1 MKKNV
6 FWLAAMAAAVS
17 LTGCSVDEVVD
28 KAEVRNIGFDAFANK
43 SSRASK
49 PKGMHGSFDVWGA
62 YDVDATKE
70 DVFSGNKVEWQAGTS
85 EWSYGIPEPW
95 VNGKIYEFAALA
107 PSAITGVEYDYSNN
121 KYNFGPV
128 DANAS
133 TQTDYMYA
141 TVQESVPAMSA
152 SVNLTF
158 NHTLSKVDFKFVPK
172 TDEPNNWPSDV
183 KIKVKSV
190 KLSGVLP
197 TGSCEITN
205 AADSPTIIWK
215 DHTGE
220 LVEFTDGTGYETT
233 YLSGIATESGHS
245 TAWLVIPQT
254 EGDRKVT
261 VTCDITDAA
270 GVTLNSGV
278 SATADIDNEWAANTY
293 YTYTI
298 KIGTNIAG
306 TNPFITF
313 DISEV
318 KDWATDI
325 TNSIEVPSQNP

>member
-28 KAEVRNIGFDAFANK
+28 KAEVRSIGFDAFANK
-43 SSRASK
+43 TSRANK
-49 PKGMHGSFDVWGA
+49 PEGMHDSFDVWGA
-62 YDVDATKE
+62 YDVVNNDNKHE
-70 DVFSGNKVEWQAGTS
+70 VFDNKTVSWQTDT
-85 EWSYGIPEPW
+85 WSYGTPEPW
-95 VNGKIYEFAALA
+95 VTGKTYEFAALA
-107 PSAITGVEYDYSNN
+107 PSAITNAAYDYSN

-128 DANAS
+128 DANPT

-141 TVQESVPAMSA
+141 TVKEGVAAGAQSVPF
-152 SVNLTF
+152 TF

-172 TDEPNNWPSDV
+172 TDEPNNWPTDV
-183 KIKVKSV
+183 KIKVINV

-205 AADSPTIIWK
+205 AATESPTITWTNQ
-215 DHTGE
+215 TGTP
-220 LVEFTDGTGYETT
+220 VEFTDATGYETT
-233 YLSGIATESGHS
+233 YLSGAATPEGPS

-254 EGDRKVT
+254 DGNRKVT
-261 VTCDITDAA
+261 VTCDITDAD
-270 GVTLNSGV
+270 GVILNSGV
-278 SATADIDNEWAANTY
+278 SASADIDNEWVANTY

-313 DISEV
+313 DVTSV
-318 KDWATDI
+318 SRWNTDT

>member
-17 LTGCSVDEVVD
+17 MTGCSLDEVVD

-49 PKGMHGSFDVWGA
+49 PEGMHESFDVWGA
-62 YDVDATKE
+62 YDVVSNDSKQE
-70 DVFSGNKVEWQAGTS
+70 FFNKKMVSWQTDT
-85 EWSYGIPEPW
+85 WSYGTPEPW
-95 VNGKIYEFAALA
+95 VTGKEYEFAALA
-107 PSAITGVEYDYSNN
+107 PSGITGAAYDYSN
-121 KYNFGPV
+121 KYSFGPV
-128 DANAS
+128 NANAS
-133 TQTDYMYA
+133 TQTDYMFA
-141 TVQESVPAMSA
+141 TVRENVPAMSK

-158 NHTLSKVDFKFVPK
+158 NHTLSKVDFNFVPK
-172 TDEPNNWPSDV
+172 TEAPDNWPSDV
-183 KIKVKSV
+183 KIKVTSV

-205 AADSPTIIWK
+205 AATESPTITWK
-215 DHTGE
+215 DQNGTT
-220 LVEFTDGTGYETT
+220 VEFTDATGYETT
-233 YLSGIATESGHS
+233 YLSGSSTLAGPS

-254 EGDRKVT
+254 DGDRKVT
-261 VTCDITDAA
+261 VTCDITDEA
-270 GVTLNSGV
+270 GVILNSGV
-278 SATADIDNEWAANTY
+278 SASADIDNEWVANTY

-313 DISEV
+313 DVTSV
-318 KDWATDI
+318 SGWNTDI

>member
-28 KAEVRNIGFDAFANK
+28 KAEVRSIGFEAFANK
-43 SSRASK
+43 TSRASK
-49 PKGMHGSFDVWGA
+49 PVGMHESFDVWGA
-62 YDVDATKE
+62 YDLEASKV
-70 DVFSGNKVEWQAGTS
+70 DVFTKRAVSWQDGSST
-85 EWSYGIPEPW
+85 WSYGTPEHW
-95 VNGKIYEFAALA
+95 VTGKTYEFAALA
-107 PSAITGVEYDYSNN
+107 PSAITGAAYDYSN

-141 TVQESVPAMSA
+141 TVKEGVGAGAQSVPF
-152 SVNLTF
+152 TF

-172 TDEPNNWPSDV
+172 TEAPDNWPSDV
-183 KIKVKSV
+183 KIKVTSV

-205 AADSPTIIWK
+205 AADSPTITWSSQ
-215 DHTGE
+215 TGTP
-220 LVEFTDGTGYETT
+220 VEFTDATGYETT
-233 YLSGIATESGHS
+233 YLSGAATPEGPS

-254 EGDRKVT
+254 DGNRKVT
-261 VTCDITDAA
+261 VTCDITDAD
-270 GVTLNSGV
+270 GVILNSGV
-278 SATADIDNEWAANTY
+278 SASADIDNEWAANTY

-313 DISEV
+313 DVTSV
-318 KDWATDI
+318 SRWNTNT

>member
-28 KAEVRNIGFDAFANK
+28 KAEVRNIGFEAFANK
-43 SSRASK
+43 TSRATK
-49 PKGMHGSFDVWGA
+49 PTGMHDSFDVWGA
-62 YDVDATKE
+62 YDVDAVKT
-70 DVFSGNKVEWQAGTS
+70 DVFPGTAVSWQESSST
-85 EWSYGIPEPW
+85 WSYGTPKPW
-95 VNGKIYEFAALA
+95 VSGKTYEFAALA
-107 PSAITGVEYDYSNN
+107 PSAITGAAYDYSN

-141 TVQESVPAMSA
+141 TVLESVPAMSA

-158 NHTLSKVDFKFVPK
+158 NHTLSKIDFKFVPK
-172 TDEPNNWPSDV
+172 TDTPNNWASDV
-183 KIKVKSV
+183 KIKVTSV

-205 AADSPTIIWK
+205 AATNSPTITWNGQ
-215 DHTGE
+215 TGE
-220 LVEFTDGTGYETT
+220 PVDFTDTKGYETT
-233 YLSGIATESGHS
+233 YLLRSPKTAGPS

-254 EGDRKVT
+254 DGDRKVT

-270 GVTLNSGV
+270 GVTLYSSV
-278 SATADIDNEWAANTY
+278 SASADIDNEWAANTY

-306 TNPFITF
+306 TNPYITF
-313 DISEV
+313 DVTSV
-318 KDWATDI
+318 SRWNTDI